1 MARLP
6 ANPTPKAFAAA
17 WAKEVLA
24 PAVKKLAGDGRLTRV
39 EAEAAGTLTGD
50 AKRAA
55 DDIGGVFEETGAK
68 NYSAVTTVLKAGER
82 YAQKL
87 ASAVAGSDGK
97 LQATEM
103 AQLATLRADFGW
115 LVAPEAKE
123 EIGVV
128 SDLDSTVIPPEK
140 NGQLPWPYPGVAE
153 LYRQLEFGRRGEA
166 GDVRYV
172 TARSPDRVTGIP
184 GYLQEHALPDG
195 PIDTGTSQQPWVAQP
210 EKVRDI
216 SRIFDENPGQS
227 FVLFGDSSHRD
238 PEVYREI
245 LNKYPGRVT
254 AVFIHKVNKTVKP
267 ERVAGMS
274 LIENYAEAAAQLLK
288 AKVLTVTSTRAVL
301 KAAQRDG
308 LPLTNAQVE
317 QLIAANR

>member
-1 MARLP
+1 MAKLS
-6 ANPTPKAFAAA
+6 ANPTPKAFARA
-17 WAKEVLA
+17 WAREVLA
-24 PAVKKLAGDGRLTRV
+24 PAVKKLAGDGRLTR
-39 EAEAAGTLTGD
+39 AEAGEAATLTGN

-55 DDIGGVFEETGAK
+55 DDVAAVFEATK
-68 NYSAVTTVLKAGER
+68 VKSYSAVTTVLAVGER
-82 YAQKL
+82 YAERL
-87 ASAVAGSDGK
+87 AGSVAGSDGK
-97 LQATEM
+97 LQAAEM
-103 AQLATLRADFGW
+103 AQLSTLSADFGW
-115 LVAPEAKE
+115 LVKPAAKE

-128 SDLDSTVIPPEK
+128 SDLDSTVIPPETD
-140 NGQLPWPYPGVAE
+140 GELPRPYPGVAE
-153 LYRQLEFGRRGEA
+153 LFRQLELARGGEA

-184 GYLQEHALPDG
+184 AYLDEHGLPEG
-195 PIDTGTSQQPWVAQP
+195 SIDTGTSQLPWVAQP

-216 SRIFDENPGQS
+216 SRIFDANPDQS

-274 LIENYAEAAAQLLK
+274 LIESYAEAAAQLLK
-288 AKVLTVTSTRAVL
+288 AGVLTVTSTRAVL
-301 KAAQRDG
+301 KAAQREG
-308 LPLTNAQVE
+308 LPLTNAELE